1 MTLFIKKRITRV
13 DVIKN
18 LETIFLFGDNMQR
31 TGFGGQAGEM
41 RGFPNSLG
49 VPTKWSPY
57 TGEAAYFT
65 DADLPKVQKFLDFPF
80 DVAIAWLKA
89 GREVCVPADGIGT
102 GLAQLD
108 KRAPAIWSYINLN
121 LNQLYHAARFKK
133 EID

>member
-1 MTLFIKKRITRV
+1 MTLYIKKHITRAYV
-13 DVIKN
+13 KKN

-31 TGFGGQAGEM
+31 TGFGGQAREM
-41 RGFPNSLG
+41 RGEPNTQG

-57 TGEAAYFT
+57 SMDPAYFT

-89 GREVCVPADGIGT
+89 GREVCIPADGLGT

-121 LNQLYHAARFKK
+121 INQLYQAAKFRK